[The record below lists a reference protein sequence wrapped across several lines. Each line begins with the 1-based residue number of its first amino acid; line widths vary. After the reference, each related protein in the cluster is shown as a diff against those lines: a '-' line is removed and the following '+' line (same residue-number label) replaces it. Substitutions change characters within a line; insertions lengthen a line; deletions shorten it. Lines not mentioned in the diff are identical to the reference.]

1 MARRV
6 SFSTA
11 AEAADAA
18 TAALEPLFERAEEEL
33 QAEAAM
39 WVCLRSND
47 FDGVRIALD
56 AGADPNGRDEARTH
70 QPTPLHWAA
79 QHGNVQLAE
88 MLVRAG
94 AIMRVV
100 NCDGETAAQ
109 YARSTFHYNV
119 AEYLDKSL
127 GMVLPPGAPPP
138 IETPGTPP
146 TPQTPP
152 SPAPKSPAPL
162 SNLACCVSPRKGGV
176 GPSPLKGPVASFFD
190 EVRKDLTMTSP
201 RTEAVVATP
210 VHSANQ
216 PEAYDAQ
223 ANFAA
228 EVTILSAALRQADA
242 QRRGAMAELGAARR
256 ALALRRRSPWER
268 CVQCWAAGQPI
279 DVLP

>member
-1 MARRV
+1 
-6 SFSTA
+6 
-11 AEAADAA
+11 
-18 TAALEPLFERAEEEL
+18 
-33 QAEAAM
+33 M

-47 FDGVRIALD
+47 FDGVRSALD

-88 MLVRAG
+88 LLVRAG
-94 AIMRVV
+94 AVMRVV

-127 GMVLPPGAPPP
+127 GKVLPPGAPPP

-201 RTEAVVATP
+201 RTEAVVTTP
-210 VHSANQ
+210 VHAANQ

-242 QRRGAMAELGAARR
+242 QRRGAMAERRTRAGARDGRWR
-256 ALALRRRSPWER
+256 ATTRSLRFGSGA
-268 CVQCWAAGQPI
+268 CSAGRGETV
-279 DVLP
+279 DVLPYPSCSGANRRLRAKN